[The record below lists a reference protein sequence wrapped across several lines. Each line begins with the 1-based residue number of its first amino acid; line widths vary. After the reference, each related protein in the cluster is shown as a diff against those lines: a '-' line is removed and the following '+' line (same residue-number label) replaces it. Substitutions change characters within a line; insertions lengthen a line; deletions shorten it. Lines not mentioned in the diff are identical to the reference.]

1 MKSRHIF
8 RTSIPALILVL
19 VLLLSLCPAG
29 IAYAAELPASRNTF
43 AFSETGVTASDSAL
57 SGFQINGTSLQINES
72 GVYTITGS
80 CAEGSISVKKGTTG
94 VTLILEE
101 LTLGC
106 STTAPLRCNKGTET
120 TVYISGTVTLTDNE
134 SLENEE
140 SDDFEGAAIKV
151 KSENASLTILG
162 SGTLNINGNYK
173 NGIKA
178 AATAALTLDGPTVN
192 ITAANHGIAA
202 DHSLTIKSGT
212 VAITAGNEGLKASP
226 DTDDTVSAGSITI
239 SGGSIDITSDDDGI
253 HADGTLLISGGA
265 VTVSAGDDGIKSE
278 RELTISGGS
287 VTVQKSYEGMEGAA
301 INLTGGSGRITASD
315 DGINAAN
322 SDLTNYDFAL
332 NISGGEWYVN
342 AVGDGLDSNGTI
354 TISGGVTEVFG
365 AANNGNGALDS
376 ERGITYNGGT
386 ILAVGMSGMAE
397 VPSSGTYVAFGSTGM
412 MGGGLMGGMPGG
424 MNGRQGRMPNEMN
437 GQQGQMPPEMNGQ
450 QGQVP
455 PEMNGQQGQMPP
467 EMNGQQGRM
476 RGSVGQQESASSLSI
491 NAGSTL
497 VIKDSSGNTLY
508 TAKAVRSADSVI
520 FASEQLT
527 EGESYTLFVDGAEIA
542 TSTASAGTGMA
553 GGMPAGQ
560 RPGQGQPDQL
570 QPGQQPGQQS
580 GSTDSTAQLPSAQDT
595 PSDWAAAEVRDA
607 ISTGLVPENLQRNYQ
622 STVNRGDVIRMFINL
637 IEQLSGE
644 DIDLFLAEQEKT
656 IDENAFTDTSDHA
669 ALAAKALGII
679 KGVDSTHFAADV
691 TLTRS
696 QIVAILNRV
705 AEIMGI
711 DTSECSHSFADVSG
725 HWVESELGWAAEN
738 GIIKGR
744 DSSTFDPEGVLTVQ
758 EAIAITDRAMKLLH

>member
-450 QGQVP
+450 QG
-455 PEMNGQQGQMPP
+455 
-467 EMNGQQGRM
+467 RM